1 MAGIDFDE
9 LDNIEF
15 NTFNDQDKKANFL
28 NKRKK
33 VIKGTSEEK
42 TERIG
47 LKFTPKYKQ
56 ELEEYKKSLGVRTF
70 NALLYK
76 LIELGKETHI
86 QELEKLIKKDL
97 L

>member
-9 LDNIEF
+9 LDDIEF

-86 QELEKLIKKDL
+86 QELQKLIKKDL

>member
-1 MAGIDFDE
+1 MITIIFHS
-9 LDNIEF
+9 
-15 NTFNDQDKKANFL
+15 KKSS
-28 NKRKK
+28 KK
-33 VIKGTSEEK
+33 KITKGTSEEK

-86 QELEKLIKKDL
+86 QELQKLIKKD
-97 L
+97 